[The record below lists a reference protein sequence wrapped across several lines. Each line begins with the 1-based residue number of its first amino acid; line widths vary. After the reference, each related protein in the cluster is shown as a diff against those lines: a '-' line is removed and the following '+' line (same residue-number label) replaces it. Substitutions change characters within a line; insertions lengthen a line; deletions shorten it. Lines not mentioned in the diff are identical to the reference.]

1 MADHEWPPT
10 VRPATASDAVAVRTL
25 VSKCRLPVAGL
36 ESLEGVLGIS
46 TPGVVAVADGHVV
59 GCAIVEP
66 YGRAG
71 LLRSVAVDAAWRGR
85 RVGEALVG
93 SAVVLAGASGLND
106 LVLLT
111 ETAAPFFARLGFD
124 PIPREDV
131 PEPVRASGEFVSV
144 CPASAQA
151 MRRPVVPGP
160 EAAADPMGA
169 PGSSGPGRT

>member
-1 MADHEWPPT
+1 MSDQGSPPA
-10 VRPATASDAVAVRTL
+10 VRPATASDALAIRAL
-25 VSKCRLPVAGL
+25 VSKCRLPLAGL
-36 ESLEGVLGIS
+36 EALEGVLGIS

-93 SAVVLAGASGLND
+93 SAVALAGASGLTD

-124 PIPREDV
+124 PIPRQDV
-131 PEPVRASGEFVSV
+131 PEPVRASREFVSV

-160 EAAADPMGA
+160 AVAADPMGT
-169 PGSSGPGRT
+169 PGSSGSGRT